1 MRLVVGALVCYAGVL
16 GVRGQEAP
24 VVLTAERV
32 RSAMESSLA
41 KEGLSDEGRTIIKNS
56 YGEAFAMLANAEAD
70 RVQAAAWAAVIDTSA
85 GVVKKLQEEAG
96 LIVVPEDATTLIS
109 EAERDLSSVDL
120 RALVSQ
126 EEGKLAQLGRGRD
139 SLVTKIAAESE
150 RPLRIPSEVKSL
162 EVQLTELAD
171 GLAVFEDLDPSAAPV
186 REAERVLLEARKLS
200 LEAELEKLEQE
211 RLSSVG
217 RLQVLKARQGLV
229 GREYAASSAR
239 VGVLQKFARDQVE
252 EVAKKVA
259 QAADA
264 ARQSGD
270 GEASLAALVQNY
282 SIALQRASELLTTIQ
297 ADLDKI
303 QIAQT
308 KLNREFEL
316 VRNQIEVGG
325 DQGASA
331 HVLMEKKR
339 ELPDPRDIK
348 RALSQNDAE
357 MVKVKL
363 DRLQVDRALS
373 DLPETAEGEGSRLEE
388 ARRTVLEEL
397 DVQYGQMIFKYG
409 ELELAENNYIATIEE
424 FDQLLREKLFWVRS
438 SPPIS
443 LETVRGLGG
452 GFRWLAGADR
462 GDELASAFTS
472 TLHRHSIQ
480 LGSLALLAVGLL
492 LARPRFRRRM
502 KANLVP
508 IRSVNSDSYRY
519 TLEGFGFVLLISV
532 PFPLLLLV
540 LGRYLRDADA
550 SVWVLSLADGV
561 VGIAPVLF
569 GFVFVRELCRPG
581 GLMEAHFRWN
591 KALLASLRRGV
602 SRIGWLYVPAGVIIV
617 MLFSEREGLY
627 IDSLGRV
634 VFMVTML
641 WVAYWVSVIM
651 HPQEGA
657 FAGSLQRQPDSNLT
671 RTKLLWYPLL
681 ILIPVSLAVLAGF
694 GYLVTALMLDVYY
707 QRSVTIVVGGVLLY
721 CLLLR
726 WFSIRERKLALERV
740 LAKRKARQEALAQPD
755 APQETREEA
764 GLLDHE
770 EEVDLAHVGVQTRRL
785 LRALVVSVGVGIL
798 WLVWESALPALRSLD
813 MEPVLGGATIADF
826 LMATLVV
833 VATIV
838 VARNLP
844 GILEI
849 AILQNLPIDSGS
861 RYAYASLAQYSIVAV
876 GAMLTFHLLPFDWS
890 QLAWAVAA
898 LSVGLGFGLQEIVAN
913 FVCGIIL
920 LFERP
925 IRVGDVVT
933 VGEVTGTVSR
943 IRMRATTIIDWDRKE
958 FVVPN
963 KAFITGQLLN
973 WTLSNTTN
981 RIMINVGVAYGS
993 DIVRVQEVLR
1003 EILDNHGDLM
1013 SDPSPLVTFGN
1024 FGDSSLDFAIRCY
1037 LPNLDRRLAVT
1048 HELYC
1053 EIYRR
1058 FAEEEIE
1065 IPFPQRDLHMK
1076 TGNVS

>member
-1 MRLVVGALVCYAGVL
+1 MRLVVGALICYAGVL

-32 RSAMESSLA
+32 RNARESSLA
-41 KEGLSDEGRTIIKNS
+41 KEGLSEEGGAIIKNS
-56 YGEAFAMLANAEAD
+56 YGEALAMLANAEAD
-70 RVQAAAWAAVIDTSA
+70 RVQAAAWAAVIDTTA

-109 EAERDLSSVDL
+109 EAERDLSSADL

-126 EEGKLAQLGRGRD
+126 EEAELAQLGRERD
-139 SLVTKIAAESE
+139 RLVAEIAAESE
-150 RPLRIPSEVKSL
+150 RPLRIPSEVKNL
-162 EVQLTELAD
+162 KLQLTELAE
-171 GLAVFEDLDPSAAPV
+171 GLAVFEGLDPSAAPV

-200 LEAELEKLEQE
+200 LEVAQEKLAQE

-217 RLQVLKARQGLV
+217 RLGVLKARQGLV
-229 GREYAASSAR
+229 GRQYAASSAR
-239 VGVLQKFARDQVE
+239 VGALQKFARDQVG
-252 EVAKKVA
+252 EVEKQVA

-264 ARQSGD
+264 ARQPGD
-270 GEASLAALVQNY
+270 GDASLDALVQKY
-282 SIALQRASELLTTIQ
+282 SIALQRASEILTTIQ
-297 ADLDKI
+297 ADLDNI
-303 QIAQT
+303 QIVQT

-339 ELPDPRDIK
+339 ALPDPRDIK

-363 DRLQVDRALS
+363 DRLQVNRALS
-373 DLPETAEGEGSRLEE
+373 DLPETAEGERSRLEE

-409 ELELAENNYIATIEE
+409 ELELAENNYIAVVEE

-443 LETVRGLGG
+443 LDTVRGLGEG
-452 GFRWLAGADR
+452 LHWLAGPDR
-462 GDELASAFTS
+462 GGELASAFTS
-472 TLHRHSIQ
+472 ILHRHSVP
-480 LGSLALLAVGLL
+480 LGALVLVAALLLI
-492 LARPRFRRRM
+492 ARPRFRRRM

-519 TLEGFGFVLLISV
+519 TLEGLGFVLLIAV
-532 PFPLLLLV
+532 PFPLLLMV
-540 LGRYLRDADA
+540 LGRSLRDADA
-550 SVWVLSLADGV
+550 SGWVSSLADGV

-569 GFVFVRELCRPG
+569 VFVFVRELCRPG
-581 GLMEAHFRWN
+581 GLMEAHFRW
-591 KALLASLRRGV
+591 KKTLLASLRRGA
-602 SRIGWLYVPAGVIIV
+602 SRMGWIYIPSGVVIV
-617 MLFSEREGLY
+617 MLFSERGGLY
-627 IDSLGRV
+627 VDSLGRV
-634 VFMVTML
+634 VFMVTIL

-651 HPQEGA
+651 HPRKGA
-657 FAGSLQRQPDSNLT
+657 FASSLQRNSESNLN
-671 RTKLLWYPLL
+671 RSKFLWYPLL
-681 ILIPVSLAVLAGF
+681 VLIPVSLAVLAGF
-694 GYLVTALMLDVYY
+694 GYLVTALMLDVYL
-707 QRSVTIVVGGVLLY
+707 QGSISIVVGGVLLY

-726 WFSIRERKLALERV
+726 WFSIRERKLALELI
-740 LAKRKARQEALAQPD
+740 LAKRKARQEASTQPD
-755 APQETREEA
+755 APQESREEA

-770 EEVDLAHVGVQTRRL
+770 EAVDLAHVGVQTRRL
-785 LRALVVSVGVGIL
+785 LRALVVSTGVGIL

-813 MEPVLGGATIADF
+813 MEPVLGVATIAD
-826 LMATLVV
+826 LLRATLVV
-833 VATIV
+833 IATIV

-861 RYAYASLAQYSIVAV
+861 RYAYASLAQYAIVAV
-876 GAMLTFHLLPFDWS
+876 GAMLIFHFLPFDWS
-890 QLAWAVAA
+890 QLGWAFTA
-898 LSVGLGFGLQEIVAN
+898 LSVGLGFGLQEVVAN

-943 IRMRATTIIDWDRKE
+943 IRMRATTITDWDRKE

-963 KAFITGQLLN
+963 KEFITGQLLN

-993 DIVRVQEVLR
+993 DIVRVQEVLG
-1003 EILDNHGDLM
+1003 EILESHGDLL

-1048 HELYC
+1048 HELYS